1 VIKQLPIAD
10 CRLPIYWVP
19 GRKPMELTPRI
30 FAALREDKK
39 KARVSFKSLA
49 SEEGDEK
56 LIKITVLS
64 AIPSLPFSRQYK
76 ISGHGTSIGNLLNAN
91 WAIA

>member
-1 VIKQLPIAD
+1 MA
-10 CRLPIYWVP
+10 
-19 GRKPMELTPRI
+19 M
-30 FAALREDKK
+30 K

-64 AIPSLPFSRQYK
+64 AIPSLPFNR
-76 ISGHGTSIGNLLNAN
+76 
-91 WAIA
+91 